1 MHNISMKLKNT
12 LLASFLFFLVLAS
25 WYVIRGIRN
34 EMAVENYG
42 QDFLLILLSF
52 TALTML
58 IINPIYS
65 WIASRRNFKK
75 IITYCYSFLIMNLF
89 VFILYSRSLGEGD
102 ITQGIWLG
110 RVFYV
115 WCNIYSF
122 FVVSIFWVLV
132 INIFRDSE
140 SRKLYGF
147 IMAGG
152 SLGAIVGSE
161 ISVRLSES
169 YTNYGLELFA
179 FASSFLLFFA
189 IIVAIYLVNLNNS
202 EVLIKK
208 VGGNWSDAIS
218 NIISVKE
225 VKSVAVYS
233 WLFTALMTVQW
244 ISAIPII
251 ESYSD
256 LSPDRIV
263 LFNRIE
269 QLVSPLTLITQLT
282 LTYIVISY
290 FGTYIILI
298 VYGLLFIVV
307 FLLYGLIPSVGVVVF
322 SQALLRVFEYGFNKP
337 SREIIY
343 SQLKKKDRYKS
354 TVFIDT
360 FITRFG
366 DLTGSLFVGLGKVA
380 AISIS
385 FIPILAIPFA
395 GIFSLTG
402 YKISKIFENKSKNRE
417 IPQ

>member
-1 MHNISMKLKNT
+1 MKTKNT
-12 LLASFLFFLVLAS
+12 FLTSFLFFLVLAS

-65 WIASRRNFKK
+65 WIASRKNFKK
-75 IITYCYSFLIMNLF
+75 IITYCYSFLILNLF
-89 VFILYSRSLGEGD
+89 IFIFYSRSLGED
-102 ITQGIWLG
+102 DVVQEIWLG
-110 RVFYV
+110 RIFYV

-132 INIFRDSE
+132 INIFRDLQT
-140 SRKLYGF
+140 RKLYGF

-152 SLGAIVGSE
+152 SLGAIFGSE

-169 YTNYGLELFA
+169 YINYGLELFA
-179 FASSFLLFFA
+179 FASSLLLFLA
-189 IIVAIYLVNLNNS
+189 IIVATYLVDLNNS
-202 EVLIKK
+202 EVLVKK

-218 NIISVKE
+218 NVISVKE
-225 VKSVAVYS
+225 VQSVALYS

-251 ESYSD
+251 ESYSE
-256 LSPDRIV
+256 LAPDRII

-269 QLVSPLTLITQLT
+269 QIVSPLTLITQLT
-282 LTYIVISY
+282 LTYLVISY
-290 FGTYIILI
+290 FGTSMILI
-298 VYGLLFIVV
+298 IYGLLFIVV

-366 DLTGSLFVGLGKVA
+366 DLTGSLFVGLVKIA
-380 AISIS
+380 ALSINVV
-385 FIPILAIPFA
+385 PLLAIPFA

-402 YKISKIFENKSKNRE
+402 YKISKIFERKSKSL
-417 IPQ
+417 

>member
-1 MHNISMKLKNT
+1 MKVKNT
-12 LLASFLFFLVLAS
+12 FLTSFLFFLVLAS

-65 WIASRRNFKK
+65 WIASRKNFKK

-102 ITQGIWLG
+102 VTQEIWLG

-132 INIFRDSE
+132 INIFRDSQ

-179 FASSFLLFFA
+179 LSSSLLLFLA
-189 IIVAIYLVNLNNS
+189 IIVATYLVNLNNS

-225 VKSVAVYS
+225 VKSVALYS

-282 LTYIVISY
+282 LTYLVISY
-290 FGTYIILI
+290 LGTSIILI

-307 FLLYGLIPSVGVVVF
+307 FLLYGLMPSVGVVVF

-360 FITRFG
+360 FVTRFG
-366 DLTGSLFVGLGKVA
+366 DLTGSLFVGLGKVLT
-380 AISIS
+380 ISIAAV
-385 FIPILAIPFA
+385 PLLAIPFA

-402 YKISKIFENKSKNRE
+402 YKISKMFQQQSKN
-417 IPQ
+417 P

>member
-1 MHNISMKLKNT
+1 MKVKNT
-12 LLASFLFFLVLAS
+12 FLTSFLFFLVLAS

-65 WIASRRNFKK
+65 WIASRKNFKK

-102 ITQGIWLG
+102 VTQEIWLG

-132 INIFRDSE
+132 INIFRDSQ

-179 FASSFLLFFA
+179 LSSSLLLFLA
-189 IIVAIYLVNLNNS
+189 IIVATYLVNLNNS

-225 VKSVAVYS
+225 VKSVALYS

-282 LTYIVISY
+282 LTYLVISY
-290 FGTYIILI
+290 LGTSMILI

-307 FLLYGLIPSVGVVVF
+307 FLLYGFMPSVGVVVF

-360 FITRFG
+360 FVTRFG
-366 DLTGSLFVGLGKVA
+366 DLSGSLFVGLGKVLT
-380 AISIS
+380 ISITAV
-385 FIPILAIPFA
+385 PLLAIPFA

-402 YKISKIFENKSKNRE
+402 YKISKIFQQQSKN
-417 IPQ
+417 P

>member
-1 MHNISMKLKNT
+1 MKTKNT
-12 LLASFLFFLVLAS
+12 FLTSFLFFLVLAS

-58 IINPIYS
+58 IVNPIYS
-65 WIASRRNFKK
+65 WIASRKNFKK
-75 IITYCYSFLIMNLF
+75 IITYCYSFLILNLF
-89 VFILYSRSLGEGD
+89 LFIFYSRSLEESD
-102 ITQGIWLG
+102 VIQGMWLG

-132 INIFRDSE
+132 INIFRDE
-140 SRKLYGF
+140 KSRKLYGF

-152 SLGAIVGSE
+152 SLGAIFGSE

-169 YTNYGLELFA
+169 YTQYGLELFA
-179 FASSFLLFFA
+179 LASSLLLFFA
-189 IIVAIYLVNLNNS
+189 IILAIYLVNLNNS
-202 EVLIKK
+202 EVLVKK

-225 VKSVAVYS
+225 VKSVAIYS

-251 ESYSD
+251 ESYSE

-269 QLVSPLTLITQLT
+269 QLVSPLTLFTQLF
-282 LTYIVISY
+282 LTYFVISF
-290 FGTYIILI
+290 FGTSLILI
-298 VYGLLFIVV
+298 IYGILFIVV
-307 FLLYGLIPSVGVVVF
+307 FLLYGLAPSVAVVVF

-343 SQLKKKDRYKS
+343 SQLGKKDRYKS

-366 DLTGSLFVGLGKVA
+366 DLTGSIFVGIGKFA

-385 FIPILAIPFA
+385 IVPLLAIPFA
-395 GIFSLTG
+395 GLFSFTG
-402 YKISKIFENKSKNRE
+402 YKISKIFKDQPKDL
-417 IPQ
+417 

>member
-1 MHNISMKLKNT
+1 
-12 LLASFLFFLVLAS
+12 
-25 WYVIRGIRN
+25 
-34 EMAVENYG
+34 MAVENYG

-65 WIASRRNFKK
+65 WIASRKNFKK

-89 VFILYSRSLGEGD
+89 LFILYSRSLGEGD
-102 ITQGIWLG
+102 VTQEIWLG

-132 INIFRDSE
+132 INIFRDYK

-152 SLGAIVGSE
+152 TIGGFIGSE

-169 YTNYGLELFA
+169 YTNFGLELFA
-179 FASSFLLFFA
+179 FTSAFLLFFA
-189 IIVAIYLVNLNNS
+189 IIVATYLVNINNT
-202 EVLIKK
+202 EVLVKK
-208 VGGNWSDAIS
+208 VGGRWSDAIS

-225 VKSVAVYS
+225 VKSVALYS

-256 LSPDRIV
+256 LSPERIV

-269 QLVSPLTLITQLT
+269 QAVLPLTLITQLF
-282 LTYIVISY
+282 LTYLVISF
-290 FGTYIILI
+290 FGTSIILI
-298 VYGLLFIVV
+298 IYGLIFIVV
-307 FLLYGLIPSVGVVVF
+307 FLLYGLAPSIAVVF
-322 SQALLRVFEYGFNKP
+322 FSQTLLRVFEYGFNKP

-360 FITRFG
+360 FVTRFG

-380 AISIS
+380 AISITVV
-385 FIPILAIPFA
+385 PLLAIPFA

-402 YKISKIFENKSKNRE
+402 YKISKIFKEKSKNPE

>member
-1 MHNISMKLKNT
+1 MKLKNT
-12 LLASFLFFLVLAS
+12 VLTSFLFFLVLAS

-65 WIASRRNFKK
+65 WVASRKNFKK

-102 ITQGIWLG
+102 VTQQMWLG

-132 INIFRDSE
+132 INIFRDSQ

-179 FASSFLLFFA
+179 LASSLLLFLA
-189 IIVAIYLVNLNNS
+189 IIVATYLVNLNNS

-225 VKSVAVYS
+225 VKSVALYS

-282 LTYIVISY
+282 LTYLVISY
-290 FGTYIILI
+290 LGTSMILI

-307 FLLYGLIPSVGVVVF
+307 FLLYGLMPSVGVVVF

-360 FITRFG
+360 FVTRFG

-380 AISIS
+380 AISITVV
-385 FIPILAIPFA
+385 PLLAIPFA

-402 YKISKIFENKSKNRE
+402 YKISKIFEEKSKSPE

>member
-1 MHNISMKLKNT
+1 MKTKNT
-12 LLASFLFFLVLAS
+12 FLTSFLFFLVLAS

-58 IINPIYS
+58 IVNPIYS
-65 WIASRRNFKK
+65 WIASRKNFKK
-75 IITYCYSFLIMNLF
+75 IITYCYSFLIVNLF
-89 VFILYSRSLGEGD
+89 LFIFYSRSLEEND
-102 ITQGIWLG
+102 VIQGMWLG

-132 INIFRDSE
+132 INIFRDE
-140 SRKLYGF
+140 KSRKLYGF

-152 SLGAIVGSE
+152 SLGAIFGSE

-169 YTNYGLELFA
+169 YTQYGLELFA
-179 FASSFLLFFA
+179 LASSLLLFFA
-189 IIVAIYLVNLNNS
+189 IILAIYLVNLNNS
-202 EVLIKK
+202 EVLVKK

-225 VKSVAVYS
+225 VKSVAIYS

-251 ESYSD
+251 ESYSE

-269 QLVSPLTLITQLT
+269 QLVSPLTLFTQLF
-282 LTYIVISY
+282 LTYFVISF
-290 FGTYIILI
+290 FGTSLILI
-298 VYGLLFIVV
+298 IYGILFIVV
-307 FLLYGLIPSVGVVVF
+307 FLLYGFAPSVAVVVF

-343 SQLKKKDRYKS
+343 SQLGKKDRYKS

-366 DLTGSLFVGLGKVA
+366 DLTGSIFVGIGKFA
-380 AISIS
+380 AISIT
-385 FIPILAIPFA
+385 IVPLLAIPFA
-395 GIFSLTG
+395 GIFSFAG
-402 YKISKIFENKSKNRE
+402 YKISKIFKDQPKDL
-417 IPQ
+417 

>member
-1 MHNISMKLKNT
+1 MKVKNT
-12 LLASFLFFLVLAS
+12 FLTSFLFFLVLAS

-65 WIASRRNFKK
+65 WIASRKNFKK

-89 VFILYSRSLGEGD
+89 VFILYSRSLGED
-102 ITQGIWLG
+102 DLTQEIWLG

-132 INIFRDSE
+132 INIFRDSQ

-179 FASSFLLFFA
+179 LSSSLLLFLA
-189 IIVAIYLVNLNNS
+189 IIVATYLVNLNNS

-225 VKSVAVYS
+225 VKSVALYS

-282 LTYIVISY
+282 LTYLVISY
-290 FGTYIILI
+290 LGTSMILI

-307 FLLYGLIPSVGVVVF
+307 FLLYGLMPSVGVVVF

-360 FITRFG
+360 FVTRFG
-366 DLTGSLFVGLGKVA
+366 DLTGSLFVGLGKILT
-380 AISIS
+380 ISIS
-385 FIPILAIPFA
+385 AVPLLAIPFA

-402 YKISKIFENKSKNRE
+402 YKISKIFQQQSKN
-417 IPQ
+417 P

>member
-1 MHNISMKLKNT
+1 MINYIKSSFSKDS
-12 LLASFLFFLVLAS
+12 LLGSILFFLVLSS
-25 WYVIRGIRN
+25 WYVLRPVRN
-34 EMAVENYG
+34 EMAVSNVDELP
-42 QDFLLILLSF
+42 FLLAAGAIAMLLV
-52 TALTML
+52 
-58 IINPIYS
+58 NPIYS
-65 WIASRRNFKK
+65 WMASKSNLKK
-75 IITYCYSFLIMNLF
+75 IILFCYSFLIMNLF
-89 VFILYSRSLGEGD
+89 VFILYSHSLGEGD
-102 ITQGIWLG
+102 VTQQIWLG

-132 INIFRDSE
+132 INIFRDSQ

-179 FASSFLLFFA
+179 LASSLLLFLA
-189 IIVAIYLVNLNNS
+189 IIVATYLVNLNNS

-225 VKSVAVYS
+225 VKSVALYS

-282 LTYIVISY
+282 LTYLVIFY
-290 FGTYIILI
+290 LGTSMILI

-307 FLLYGLIPSVGVVVF
+307 FLLYGLMPSVGVVVF

-360 FITRFG
+360 FVTRFG
-366 DLTGSLFVGLGKVA
+366 DLSGSLFVGLGKVLT
-380 AISIS
+380 ISITAV
-385 FIPILAIPFA
+385 PLLAIPFA

-402 YKISKIFENKSKNRE
+402 YKISKMFQQHSKN
-417 IPQ
+417 P

>member
-1 MHNISMKLKNT
+1 MKTKNT
-12 LLASFLFFLVLAS
+12 FLTSFLFFLVLAS

-65 WIASRRNFKK
+65 WIASRKNFKK
-75 IITYCYSFLIMNLF
+75 IITYCYSFLILNLF
-89 VFILYSRSLGEGD
+89 IFIFYSRSLEEDD
-102 ITQGIWLG
+102 IIQGIWLG
-110 RVFYV
+110 RIFYV

-132 INIFRDSE
+132 INIFRDFKT
-140 SRKLYGF
+140 RKLYGF

-152 SLGAIVGSE
+152 SLGAIFGSE
-161 ISVRLSES
+161 LSVRLSES

-179 FASSFLLFFA
+179 FASSLLLFFA
-189 IIVAIYLVNLNNS
+189 IIVAIYLVNLNKS

-208 VGGNWSDAIS
+208 VGGSWSDAIS

-225 VKSVAVYS
+225 VKYVALYS

-256 LSPDRIV
+256 LAPDRII

-269 QLVSPLTLITQLT
+269 QIVSPLTLITQLT
-282 LTYIVISY
+282 LTYLVISF
-290 FGTYIILI
+290 FGTSMILI
-298 VYGLLFIVV
+298 IYGFLFFVV
-307 FLLYGLIPSVGVVVF
+307 FLLYGLMPSVGVVVF

-343 SQLKKKDRYKS
+343 SQLKRKDRYKS

-366 DLTGSLFVGLGKVA
+366 DLTGSLFVGIGKIA
-380 AISIS
+380 AVSITVV
-385 FIPILAIPFA
+385 PLLAIPFA

-402 YKISKIFENKSKNRE
+402 YKISKIFEQQSKNL
-417 IPQ
+417 

>member
-1 MHNISMKLKNT
+1 MKVKNT
-12 LLASFLFFLVLAS
+12 FLTSFLFFLVLAS

-65 WIASRRNFKK
+65 WIASKKNFKK

-102 ITQGIWLG
+102 VTQEIWLG

-132 INIFRDSE
+132 INIFRDSQ

-179 FASSFLLFFA
+179 LSSSLLLFLA
-189 IIVAIYLVNLNNS
+189 IIVATYLVNLNNS

-225 VKSVAVYS
+225 VKSVALYS

-269 QLVSPLTLITQLT
+269 QIVSPLTLITQLT
-282 LTYIVISY
+282 LTYLAISY
-290 FGTYIILI
+290 LGTSMILI
-298 VYGLLFIVV
+298 IYGLLFIVV
-307 FLLYGLIPSVGVVVF
+307 FLLYGLMPSVGVVVF

-360 FITRFG
+360 FVTRFG
-366 DLTGSLFVGLGKVA
+366 DLTGSLFVGLGKVLT
-380 AISIS
+380 ISITAV
-385 FIPILAIPFA
+385 PLLAIPFA

-402 YKISKIFENKSKNRE
+402 YKISKMFQQQPKN
-417 IPQ
+417 P

>member
-1 MHNISMKLKNT
+1 MKLKNIILT
-12 LLASFLFFLVLAS
+12 SFLFFLVLAS

-65 WIASRRNFKK
+65 WVASRKNFKK

-102 ITQGIWLG
+102 VTQQMWLG

-132 INIFRDSE
+132 INIFRDSQ

-179 FASSFLLFFA
+179 LASSLLLFLA
-189 IIVAIYLVNLNNS
+189 IIVATYLVNLNNS

-225 VKSVAVYS
+225 VKSVALYS

-282 LTYIVISY
+282 LTYLVISY
-290 FGTYIILI
+290 LGTSMILI

-307 FLLYGLIPSVGVVVF
+307 FLLYGLMPSVGVVVF

-360 FITRFG
+360 FVTRFG

-380 AISIS
+380 AISITVV
-385 FIPILAIPFA
+385 PLLAIPFA

-402 YKISKIFENKSKNRE
+402 YKISKIFKENSKNPE

>member
-1 MHNISMKLKNT
+1 MKVKNT
-12 LLASFLFFLVLAS
+12 FLTSFLFFLVLAS

-65 WIASRRNFKK
+65 WIASRKNFKK

-102 ITQGIWLG
+102 VTQQMWLG

-132 INIFRDSE
+132 INIFRDSQ

-179 FASSFLLFFA
+179 LASSLLLFLA
-189 IIVAIYLVNLNNS
+189 IIVATYLVNLNNS

-225 VKSVAVYS
+225 VKSVALYS

-256 LSPDRIV
+256 LSSDRIV

-282 LTYIVISY
+282 LTYLVISY
-290 FGTYIILI
+290 LGTSMILI

-307 FLLYGLIPSVGVVVF
+307 FLLYGFMPSVGVVVF

-360 FITRFG
+360 FVTRFG
-366 DLTGSLFVGLGKVA
+366 DLSGSLFVGLGKVLT
-380 AISIS
+380 ISITAV
-385 FIPILAIPFA
+385 PLLAIPFA

-402 YKISKIFENKSKNRE
+402 YKISKMFQQQSKN
-417 IPQ
+417 P

>member
-1 MHNISMKLKNT
+1 MKVKNT
-12 LLASFLFFLVLAS
+12 FLTSFLFFLVLAS

-65 WIASRRNFKK
+65 WIASRKNFKK
-75 IITYCYSFLIMNLF
+75 IITYCYSFLILNLF
-89 VFILYSRSLGEGD
+89 IFIFYSHSLGED
-102 ITQGIWLG
+102 DVIQEIWLG
-110 RVFYV
+110 RIFYV

-132 INIFRDSE
+132 INIFRDLQT
-140 SRKLYGF
+140 RKLYGF

-152 SLGAIVGSE
+152 SLGAIFGSE

-169 YTNYGLELFA
+169 YINYGLELFA
-179 FASSFLLFFA
+179 FASSLLLFLA
-189 IIVAIYLVNLNNS
+189 IIVATYLVDLNNS
-202 EVLIKK
+202 EVLVKK

-218 NIISVKE
+218 NVISVKE
-225 VKSVAVYS
+225 VQSVALYS

-251 ESYSD
+251 ESYSE
-256 LSPDRIV
+256 LAPDRII

-269 QLVSPLTLITQLT
+269 QIVSPLTLITQLT
-282 LTYIVISY
+282 LTYLVISY
-290 FGTYIILI
+290 FGTSMILI
-298 VYGLLFIVV
+298 IYGLLFIVV

-366 DLTGSLFVGLGKVA
+366 DLTGSLFVGLVKIA
-380 AISIS
+380 ALSTTVV
-385 FIPILAIPFA
+385 PLLAIPFA

-402 YKISKIFENKSKNRE
+402 YKISKIFERKSKSL
-417 IPQ
+417 

>member
-1 MHNISMKLKNT
+1 MKLKNT
-12 LLASFLFFLVLAS
+12 ILTSFLFFLVLAS

-65 WIASRRNFKK
+65 WVASRKNFKK

-89 VFILYSRSLGEGD
+89 IFILYSRSLGEAD
-102 ITQGIWLG
+102 ITQQMWLG

-132 INIFRDSE
+132 INIFRDSQ

-179 FASSFLLFFA
+179 LASSLLLFLA
-189 IIVAIYLVNLNNS
+189 IIVATYLVNLNNS

-225 VKSVAVYS
+225 VKSVALYS

-282 LTYIVISY
+282 LTYLVISY
-290 FGTYIILI
+290 LGTSMILI

-307 FLLYGLIPSVGVVVF
+307 FLLYGLMPSVGVVVF
-322 SQALLRVFEYGFNKP
+322 SQALLRVFEYAFNKP

-360 FITRFG
+360 FVTRFG
-366 DLTGSLFVGLGKVA
+366 DLTGSLFVGLGKVLS
-380 AISIS
+380 ISITAVPL
-385 FIPILAIPFA
+385 IAIPFA

-402 YKISKIFENKSKNRE
+402 YKISKIFQQQPKNL
-417 IPQ
+417 